1 MTLKC
6 SACSRTVSIDR
17 YCIYHGQAFEK
28 LKEHYNLWV
37 KAYGSIS
44 FCEYLKRLVK
54 MDDTGKWIKEV
65 IVVELKKSGVC

>member
-1 MTLKC
+1 
-6 SACSRTVSIDR
+6 
-17 YCIYHGQAFEK
+17 

-54 MDDTGKWIKEV
+54 MDATGKWIKEV